1 MKRNTAEIAKAYY
14 TAMAHKDMA
23 TLEQYLHPD
32 VKIKTPLFAL
42 QGKEAVSESVKNF
55 SSFFITLVI
64 RAACGSEDHALVAY
78 TVTFPAPFGTV
89 PSTALL
95 TFKDG
100 LIADIELLY
109 DPRPFIPKVDE
120 IIGKR

>member
-1 MKRNTAEIAKAYY
+1 MAEIAKAYY

-42 QGKEAVSESVKNF
+42 QGKEAVFGSVKNF
-55 SSFFITLVI
+55 SFFFTTLVI
-64 RAACGSEDHALVAY
+64 RAVCGSENHAMVAY
-78 TVTFPAPFGTV
+78 LVTFPAPFGTV
-89 PSTALL
+89 SSTAFL

-120 IIGKR
+120 IIGKQ